1 MSLVPVRWVTDG
13 VPGKTAIAGDLHR
26 LPTFCK
32 GHGGVVMAHD
42 FFTVAIRPR
51 KWEAHWAKHRLL
63 PQSV

>member
-1 MSLVPVRWVTDG
+1 
-13 VPGKTAIAGDLHR
+13 
-26 LPTFCK
+26 
-32 GHGGVVMAHD
+32 MAHD